1 MKKLLSVFVLFYSAL
16 TFSAIPELPFP
27 SGSCSGILSLTDP
40 ELSSNNSRTFDGD
53 ANLTLIFDFDAGQ
66 AYGVFLLFDD
76 FDGDNERFAQ
86 WSVDQDASGASFTM
100 ERDELMPAS
109 FIATLS
115 LDFPIDDNTPNLV
128 NLQPTGNV
136 FQEYTVKFRLLPT
149 GGGSMYIIQG
159 INNAEHGFCAA
170 L

>member
-27 SGSCSGILSLTDP
+27 SGSCSGIFSLRNP
-40 ELSSNNSRTFDGD
+40 EDWQKNSSHYDGN
-53 ANLTLIFDFDAGQ
+53 ANFTLTLDFDEAQ

-76 FDGDNERFAQ
+76 YDGENERFAE
-86 WSVDQDASGASFTM
+86 WSLDQDASGTSFTM

-115 LDFPIDDNTPNLV
+115 LELPVDDSTPNLV

-136 FQEYTVKFRLLPT
+136 FQEYTIKLRLLPT

>member
-1 MKKLLSVFVLFYSAL
+1 VKKLLGVFALFYSAL

-66 AYGVFLLFDD
+66 AYGVFLLYDN
-76 FDGDNERFAQ
+76 FDGDSERFAQ
-86 WSVDQDASGASFTM
+86 WSMDQDLSGTSLTI

-109 FIATLS
+109 FIATFS
-115 LDFPIDDNTPNLV
+115 IDFPIDESTPNLV
-128 NLQPTGNV
+128 DLQPTGNV
-136 FQEYTVKFRLLPT
+136 FVDYTVKFRLLPT

>member
-1 MKKLLSVFVLFYSAL
+1 MKKLLSVFVLFYSAAA
-16 TFSAIPELPFP
+16 FSAIPELPFP
-27 SGSCSGILSLTDP
+27 TGSCSGILSLVDP
-40 ELSSNNSRTFDGD
+40 ELTSNNSRTFDGD
-53 ANLTLIFDFDAGQ
+53 ANLTLLFDFDAAQ

-76 FDGDNERFAQ
+76 FDGDSERFAQ
-86 WSVDQDASGASFTM
+86 WSLDQDASGTSLTI